1 MEFIFNL
8 RRVMLLLLLVRVVSA
23 SAQSEKAPLFSEK
36 GGLVGAGYGVNSFS
50 LPEGKYIPV
59 FFMAHL
65 GMDILKKATIP
76 HRQRFLLFFEPQINA
91 VVLQHSG
98 TNGKAA
104 EFGVNVGL
112 QHMLPLSRNFY
123 VYALISSGPQFIT
136 VHTERQAHGFIFS
149 DNMGAGTYYFFSRN
163 LALNTGF
170 RIRHMS
176 NADTRMPNH
185 GINTMN
191 FLMGV
196 SYFLR

>member
-1 MEFIFNL
+1 MGFISN
-8 RRVMLLLLLVRVVSA
+8 RWRIVLLLLLLRTVSL
-23 SAQSEKAPLFSEK
+23 SAQNEKSPLFVEK
-36 GGLVGAGYGVNSFS
+36 GGLVGAGYGVNSLS

-59 FFMAHL
+59 FFMAHF
-65 GMDILKKATIP
+65 GIDILKKGTIP
-76 HRQRFLLFFEPQINA
+76 HRQKFLLFFEPQVNA
-91 VVLQHSG
+91 VVLQHPG
-98 TNGKAA
+98 PNGKAA
-104 EFGVNVGL
+104 EFGLNVGV

-149 DNMGAGTYYFFSRN
+149 DNMGAGTYYFFGKN

-176 NADTRMPNH
+176 NANTRMPNH
-185 GINTMN
+185 GINTVN